1 MKSSFKLIAE
11 LLTLVESF
19 EETNQ
24 KADMQ
29 TFLQYASEKNPTAK
43 VTSSASEKNNQIGFY
58 LNYLFRFFKGYT
70 KVALRKSTVSTAD
83 DFIFLATLSREV
95 SMRKTDL
102 IKINMMELPSGMEV
116 IKRLLKNKLVT
127 ELEDLEDK
135 RSVRLQITEIGKKE
149 LYIIFGEMNI
159 VGTVLVGKLNQE
171 EIEQLHELLKK
182 LFMHHQLNKE
192 IDYSDGLQAL
202 L

>member
-11 LLTLVESF
+11 LLTMVESF

-29 TFLQYASEKNPTAK
+29 TFLQYASEKNNNEAPAK
-43 VTSSASEKNNQIGFY
+43 SSSETNNQIGFY

-70 KVALRKSTVSTAD
+70 KVALRKSTISTAD
-83 DFIFLATLSREV
+83 DFIFLATLSRET

-127 ELEDLEDK
+127 ELEDPEDK
-135 RSVRLQITEIGKKE
+135 RSVRLQITDIGKKE

-159 VGTVLVGKLNQE
+159 VGNVLVGKLSAE
-171 EIEQLHELLKK
+171 EIEQLHALLKK
-182 LFMHHQLNKE
+182 LFMQHQSNKE
-192 IDYSDGLQAL
+192 IDYSDGLQVL